1 MIDPVKMIGVVR
13 GEPDR
18 VEDTLRRLV
27 EQWRPNTRLAGVIAE
42 SHGLPDRFC
51 RAGFLR
57 NIKTGERFSIFRDL
71 GPGSTTCQ
79 LEGGGALTA
88 AEAVQRDIAAGC
100 DLVVLS
106 KFGRLEGAGKGLAA
120 AFRATL
126 DARMPLLTSMS
137 PAMEAAWAKRFGAAF
152 TVLPAESVEVDAWWR
167 AARATA
173 AVCTG

>member
-1 MIDPVKMIGVVR
+1 MTDQVKTIGVVR

-79 LEGGGALTA
+79 LDGGGALTA

-106 KFGRLEGAGKGLAA
+106 KFGRLEAARKGLAA
-120 AFRATL
+120 AFGATIEAGL
-126 DARMPLLTSMS
+126 PLLTSMA
-137 PAMEAAWAKRFGAAF
+137 PAVEAAWATQFGCSF
-152 TVLPAESVEVDAWWR
+152 TVLPADAAEVALW
-167 AARATA
+167 
-173 AVCTG
+173 